1 MKDLPS
7 NIILLRRLPVKNV
20 SSVTIIGLGSL
31 GGYVCGSLSKV
42 SGIKKLVVVDFDR
55 IQKKN
60 ISESIYTSKY
70 VGDSKVYAIK
80 RIIKFL
86 NPDLE
91 IIGVKEKYIEGK
103 TKLPCK
109 TDLVFDSRDFI
120 YDRNGEID
128 CRLFITSRYIVIDCR
143 RKVSY
148 NNHFEGVYNQKV
160 SKLDLS
166 NAANIVSS
174 LVENGKI
181 FDIIEKEIVHKVELD
196 YVCRKT
202 HEILQEKDNMVT
214 IPDPKFIDLED
225 SLHKILESNK
235 KQSLKMFLGSKESS
249 LMFKEIQKGSLTSS
263 NDVVSLLTQFVQS
276 PFATAGFIVVLH
288 DKQKEAYL
296 ELLPETG
303 AA

>member
-1 MKDLPS
+1 MK
-7 NIILLRRLPVKNV
+7 VV
-20 SSVTIIGLGSL
+20 SSVAVIGLGSL
-31 GGYVCGSLSKV
+31 GGFLCSSLSKI
-42 SGIKKLVVVDFDR
+42 SSIKKMIVADYDR
-55 IQKKN
+55 VQKKN
-60 ISESIYTSKY
+60 IGESIYTSKFI
-70 VGDSKVYAIK
+70 GDGKVYAIK
-80 RIIKFL
+80 RIISFS

-91 IIGVKEKYIEGK
+91 IIGIKEKYVEGK

-109 TDLVFDSRDFI
+109 INLIFDSRDFI
-120 YDRNGEID
+120 YDRSGEID
-128 CRLFITSRYIVIDCR
+128 SRLFITSRYIVLDCR
-143 RKVSY
+143 RKVTY
-148 NNHFEGVYNQKV
+148 DNHFEGAYNQKV
-160 SKLDLS
+160 SKLDLA

-181 FDIIEKEIVHKVELD
+181 FELIEKEVVHKVELD
-196 YVCRKT
+196 YVSRKT
-202 HEILQEKDNMVT
+202 HEILQEKNNMVT

-235 KQSLKMFLGSKESS
+235 KGSLKMFLGSKESS
-249 LMFKEIQKGSLTSS
+249 LMVKEIQKGSLTSS

-288 DKQKEAYL
+288 EKQKETYL